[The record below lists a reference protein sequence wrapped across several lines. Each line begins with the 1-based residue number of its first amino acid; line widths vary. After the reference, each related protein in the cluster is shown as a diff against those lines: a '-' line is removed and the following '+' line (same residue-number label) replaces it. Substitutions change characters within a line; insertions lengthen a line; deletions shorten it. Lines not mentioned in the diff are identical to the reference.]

1 MPRMYDV
8 SSSTINSVGYE
19 DGNLYVEFSRGRTTY
34 VYYDVSELTYKG
46 LLFSDHA
53 GEYLA
58 EHVKKAGYR
67 FDKLG

>member
-1 MPRMYDV
+1 MYDV
-8 SSSTINSVGYE
+8 SSSTIDSVGYE

-34 VYYDVSELTYKG
+34 VYYDVSELTYKE

-58 EHVKKAGYR
+58 KHVKKAGYR

>member
-19 DGNLYVEFSRGRTTY
+19 DGNLYVEFSRGRVTY
-34 VYYDVSELTYKG
+34 VYYGVPEPIYRG
-46 LLFSDHA
+46 LLSSDHA
-53 GEYLA
+53 GKYLA
-58 EHVKKAGYR
+58 ENVKRAGYR

>member
-34 VYYDVSELTYKG
+34 VYYDVSELTYKE

-58 EHVKKAGYR
+58 EHVKGAGYR
-67 FDKLG
+67 FDKLS